1 MTLSF
6 APKRSLDRLSDE
18 RLGAKLRLTENR
30 RVLFNPSTYVYVY
43 IYIYFFFLMENVY
56 CNAPFFLIL
65 LFLLFET
72 YYGLLAR
79 SDQLISSS
87 VATYSSFSFM
97 SFKSPLNEVII
108 GKDLGMISASS
119 TPPIQR
125 LPASGT
131 GSEGTSSGIV
141 RVWPSR
147 ETDGLREQSNQYTIT
162 KVRNQY
168 PNRSSA
174 TLKLFS
180 EALNNEI
187 IH

>member
-1 MTLSF
+1 MF
-6 APKRSLDRLSDE
+6 I
-18 RLGAKLRLTENR
+18 
-30 RVLFNPSTYVYVY
+30 VMLF
-43 IYIYFFFLMENVY
+43 
-56 CNAPFFLIL
+56 FFLIL

-72 YYGLLAR
+72 YYGLPAR
-79 SDQLISSS
+79 SGQLISSS

-108 GKDLGMISASS
+108 GKDLGMISVSS

-131 GSEGTSSGIV
+131 GSEGTSSVIV

-168 PNRSSA
+168 PNHSSA